1 MVTFEELIEKLDK
14 EKQLLN
20 IPFIYKDRIWEYIK
34 NKYPNEQKQI
44 GNFGDF
50 GWSAFIGYESII
62 IPVKDYNPWIV

>member
-34 NKYPNEQKQI
+34 NKYPNEPIQI

-50 GWSAFIGYESII
+50 GWSAFIGCESII
-62 IPVKDYNPWIV
+62 IPVNDYNPWIV